1 MQAPSSQSPRD
12 GVWAELEEIDPE
24 GRAFIA
30 AGWASYLPGSAFDL
44 YSAILR
50 VRACGEPA
58 SEDNIRRFLV
68 DSDPAA
74 AWRLV
79 GEFDAPVEPY
89 HGDDAETASWDRRQW
104 IAFRAEAGRHGLA
117 VATPNEILGF
127 LCALGLIRRE
137 DADTWSAIAPVPLLE
152 EVIEVSHERREELA
166 SMRAQVQ
173 FATEKRLVREW
184 LDRHGASAREPVVTS
199 IAALADSLR
208 LSPTAVRSALGLLVQ
223 DGVVDS
229 TPRGRS
235 RGGFFE
241 R

>member
-1 MQAPSSQSPRD
+1 MRSASSRPSRD
-12 GVWAELEEIDPE
+12 DAWAELEEIDAE

-30 AGWASYLPGSAFDL
+30 AGWASYLPGTAFDL

-58 SEDNIRRFLV
+58 SEDSIRRFLV
-68 DSDPAA
+68 DCDPAEA
-74 AWRLV
+74 CPV

-104 IAFRAEAGRHGLA
+104 SAFRAEAGRHGLA

-127 LCALGLIRRE
+127 LCALGLIQRE
-137 DADTWSAIAPVPLLE
+137 GADAWSAVAPVPLLE
-152 EVIEVSHERREELA
+152 DVIEVSRERRQELA

-184 LDRHGASAREPVVTS
+184 LDRQGASAREPVVTS

-208 LSPTAVRSALGLLVQ
+208 LSPAAVRSALGLLVQ
-223 DGVVDS
+223 DGAVDS
-229 TPRGRS
+229 TPSGRARAGLS
-235 RGGFFE
+235 E